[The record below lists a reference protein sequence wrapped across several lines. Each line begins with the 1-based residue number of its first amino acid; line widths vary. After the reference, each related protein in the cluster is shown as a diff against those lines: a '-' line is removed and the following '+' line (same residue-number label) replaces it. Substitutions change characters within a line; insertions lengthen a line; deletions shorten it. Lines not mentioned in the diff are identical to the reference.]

1 MKTSKI
7 SAVFLSA
14 VLLTSGGALSSCGS
28 DESSDALQILAEA
41 PYVDTEQLN
50 NYAESFSASSEAL
63 TTAGKTAEFTDL
75 SVGSSDSDPT
85 LYGTSTMKV
94 SAMIAAGEVDIMICS
109 LDEAAR
115 NARGEYYYDL
125 EELFTPEELAQIPE
139 ENLLSFDMVDD
150 EGNATGEKT
159 AVCGV
164 QISGNEALD
173 NAMAGT
179 DYGVFIISNTE
190 NLDLAK
196 EVFWEIV
203 NG

>member
-14 VLLTSGGALSSCGS
+14 VLLTSAVGLSSCGS
-28 DESSDALQILAEA
+28 EDTSNSLQILAESA
-41 PYVDTEQLN
+41 YVDTEQLDTYGEN
-50 NYAESFSASSEAL
+50 LSASSEAL
-63 TTAGKTAEFTDL
+63 TAAGKTVEFTGL
-75 SVGSSDSDPT
+75 SVGNSDTDPAV
-85 LYGTSTMKV
+85 YGTSTMKV
-94 SAMIAAGEVDIMICS
+94 SAMIAAGDVDIMICS

-139 ENLLSFDMVDD
+139 ENLLSFDLVDD

-159 AVCGV
+159 PVCGV
-164 QISGNEALD
+164 QISGNENLD
-173 NAMAGT
+173 SAMAGA
-179 DYGVFIISNTE
+179 DYGVFIVSNTK
-190 NLDLAK
+190 NLDLSK
-196 EVFWEIV
+196 EVFWEII